1 MQGITA
7 PAAEPAR
14 APAHVVRWLAKT
26 VRGHAFRDGDTF
38 VRTAFSLMYQFRGTL
53 MAADEAA
60 QFRAAAR
67 AVWHTGQPRPA
78 GLPGRAF

>member
-1 MQGITA
+1 MQGTA
-7 PAAEPAR
+7 FPTPEPAR
-14 APAHVVRWLAKT
+14 APAHVVRWLGKQ
-26 VRGHAFRDGDTF
+26 VRGQSFRDGATF
-38 VRTAFSLMYQFRGTL
+38 VRTAFSLMYQFRGTV

-78 GLPGRAF
+78 GLPGRVF